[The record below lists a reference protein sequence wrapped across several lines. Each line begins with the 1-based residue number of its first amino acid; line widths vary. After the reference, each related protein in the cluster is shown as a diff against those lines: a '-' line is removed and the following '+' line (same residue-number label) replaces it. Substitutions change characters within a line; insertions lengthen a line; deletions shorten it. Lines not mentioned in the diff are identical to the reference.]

1 MNLGYHR
8 MNLGYKKMILGYF
21 TMNLGYPQNFEK
33 SRNTLKNA
41 RLKDIVKK

>member
-33 SRNTLKNA
+33 SRNALKNA
-41 RLKDIVKK
+41 RLKGIVKK

>member
-21 TMNLGYPQNFEK
+21 TMNLGYPRKFEK
-33 SRNTLKNA
+33 SRKALKNA
-41 RLKDIVKK
+41 HLKDIVKN

>member
-1 MNLGYHR
+1 MILGYLR

-33 SRNTLKNA
+33 SRKALKNA